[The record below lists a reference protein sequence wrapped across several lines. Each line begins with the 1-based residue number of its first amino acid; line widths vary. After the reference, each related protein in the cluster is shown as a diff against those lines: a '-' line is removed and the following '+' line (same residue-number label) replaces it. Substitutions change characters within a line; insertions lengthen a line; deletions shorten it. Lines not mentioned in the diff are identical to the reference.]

1 MNTIKNILDFTE
13 TFAPLNSAMS
23 FDNCGVLIGSKNAT
37 VKKAIVCLDITKDVV
52 SEAIEKDAQLIIS
65 HHPIIF
71 SGLKSIDEDDIPYM
85 MIKNNLSALCL
96 HTNLDLSE
104 TFGVNTCLAEALN
117 LTDVKC
123 FMDKDKEICLA
134 IGNADKEYSE
144 EEFAQYVK
152 TSLNCK
158 GVRFTNIGKTIKTV
172 AVSSGSGGG
181 ELYFAKNSGADVLVT
196 GEIKHNQIL
205 DANKLGISIVDAGHF
220 KSENV
225 VIAPF
230 AKMLNEKFADTDFI
244 VSETCD
250 DFVNYL

>member
-1 MNTIKNILDFTE
+1 MNTIKEILDFTE
-13 TFAPLNSAMS
+13 TFAPLKSAMD
-23 FDNCGVLIGSKNAT
+23 FDNCGVLIGNENTSVN
-37 VKKAIVCLDITKDVV
+37 KALLCLDITKEVV
-52 SEAIEKDAQLIIS
+52 LEAINKKAQLIIS
-65 HHPIIF
+65 HHPVIF
-71 SGLKSIDEDDIPYM
+71 SGLKSIDTEDIPYM
-85 MIKNNLSALCL
+85 LINNNLSALCL

-104 TFGVNTCLAEALN
+104 TFGVNTCLAKALS
-117 LTDVKC
+117 LSDVKC

-134 IGNADKEYSE
+134 IGNAEKDYSE
-144 EEFAQYVK
+144 KDFAQVVK

-158 GVRFTNIGKTIKTV
+158 GVRYTEIGKSIKTV

-181 ELYFAKNSGADVLVT
+181 ELYLANSLGADVLVT

-205 DANKLGISIVDAGHF
+205 DANRLGISIVDAGHF

-230 AKMLNEKFADTDFI
+230 AQKLQQQFADTEFI

-250 DFVNYL
+250 DFINYL

>member
-1 MNTIKNILDFTE
+1 MNTIKDILDFTE

-23 FDNCGVLIGSKNAT
+23 FDNCGVLIGSKNT
-37 VKKAIVCLDITKDVV
+37 PVQKAIVCLDITKDVV
-52 SEAIEKDAQLIIS
+52 LEAIKKDAQLIIS

-71 SGLKSIDEDDIPYM
+71 SGLKSIDEEDIPYM

-104 TFGVNTCLAEALN
+104 TFGVNTCLAKALK
-117 LTDVKC
+117 LKDIKC
-123 FMDKDKEICLA
+123 FMDKDKEICLT
-134 IGNADKEYSE
+134 IGNADKTYSE
-144 EEFAQYVK
+144 EDFAQLVK

-158 GVRFTNIGKTIKTV
+158 GVRFTKTGKTIKAV
-172 AVSSGSGGG
+172 SVSSGSGGG
-181 ELYFAKNSGADVLVT
+181 ELYFAKKLGADVLVT

-205 DANKLGISIVDAGHF
+205 DANRLGIAIVDAGHF

-230 AKMLNEKFADTDFI
+230 AKMLNDKFADTEFL

-250 DFVNYL
+250 DFINYL